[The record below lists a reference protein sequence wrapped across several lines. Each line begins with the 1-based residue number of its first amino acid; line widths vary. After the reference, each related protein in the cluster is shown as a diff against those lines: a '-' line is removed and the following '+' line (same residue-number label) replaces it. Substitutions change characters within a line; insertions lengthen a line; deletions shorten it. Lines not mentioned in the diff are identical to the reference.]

1 MIETGFEQA
10 KAVMIITNKASSI
23 ADNIYKRLG
32 RTVTIMEGE
41 GLISGKKVVLYC
53 VVTRLEL
60 NELYRI
66 IHEDDNSAFV
76 TVSDVSE
83 IVGKHIKKKKED

>member
-1 MIETGFEQA
+1 
-10 KAVMIITNKASSI
+10 
-23 ADNIYKRLG
+23 
-32 RTVTIMEGE
+32 
-41 GLISGKKVVLYC
+41 
-53 VVTRLEL
+53 LEL